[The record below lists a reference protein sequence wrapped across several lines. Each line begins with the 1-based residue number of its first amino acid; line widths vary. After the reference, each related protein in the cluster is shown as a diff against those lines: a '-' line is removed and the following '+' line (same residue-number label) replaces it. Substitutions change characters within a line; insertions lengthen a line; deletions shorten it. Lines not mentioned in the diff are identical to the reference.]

1 MQVIPSYC
9 YQMVLYVVEVI
20 FVWAYILCLVYAIGY
35 FVIGFVL
42 AVISKG
48 RINLL
53 GNKIAPPLNGE
64 KPQIKARDT
73 VKLRLFNAW
82 LVCVALA
89 VIGVVLFG
97 ASQQDRSC
105 VDSSRFIDTFACD
118 FLPDN
123 PLP

>member
-1 MQVIPSYC
+1 
-9 YQMVLYVVEVI
+9 MVLYVIEVI
-20 FVWAYILCLVYAIGY
+20 FVWSYLFCLVYAIGY
-35 FVIGFVL
+35 FVIGFAL

-53 GNKIAPPLNGE
+53 GNKIAPPLSGE
-64 KPQIKARDT
+64 KPQIKARDA

-82 LVCVALA
+82 LACVALA
-89 VIGVVLFG
+89 VIGVVIYG
-97 ASQQDRSC
+97 AFHQDSSC
-105 VDSSRFIDTFACD
+105 VDSSKYIDTFACD